1 MASLRSPRGIN
12 LPSCSLKKGLKSLAI
27 IGVCL
32 ILAVGC
38 NRGVEPSGTDNSSLL
53 PPNSSSSVPPPPP
66 SSAFIARLTPEQTA
80 QIKTLGAPLVV
91 PTAIPAGFTVEQVA
105 VKQDDRFS
113 GYRILY
119 RDEGDRCFL
128 IEYTS
133 GGVGGIPKTEGR
145 LPINLPILS
154 PDADFGLNYG
164 HYEDPNLR
172 AQFPDPELI
181 SDWLPISGGFYRIA
195 GATYINNSLIPEA
208 SCKDVALEEAATIL
222 ESFAEITDE
231 IRGDGLPSENP

>member
-1 MASLRSPRGIN
+1 
-12 LPSCSLKKGLKSLAI
+12 LAI

-32 ILAVGC
+32 SLAVGC
-38 NRGVEPSGTDNSSLL
+38 NRGVESSSADNNAP
-53 PPNSSSSVPPPPP
+53 PPNSGLPAPPPPP
-66 SSAFIARLTPEQTA
+66 SSAFIARLTPEQTT
-80 QIKTLGAPLVV
+80 QLKTLGAPLVV

-128 IEYTS
+128 VEYTS

-145 LPINLPILS
+145 LPIKLPILS

-181 SDWLPISGGFYRIA
+181 SDWLPISGGFYRFV
-195 GATYINNSLIPEA
+195 GATYINNSLVPDA
-208 SCKDVALEEAATIL
+208 SCKDVAVEEAATIL

-231 IRGDGLPSENP
+231 IRGDGLPSESP